1 MIETIP
7 LSFDSCW
14 FEAPRERTP
23 SFFPTFIRVSVAIQT
38 RLRRRLP
45 EIYLADIERFRDTRM
60 VYPLLVYAASRPFSS
75 QSRTD
80 FSYDILNSKL
90 MRRFHYSVR
99 RNLPKTLEQVSQRLR
114 AAGMDD
120 VAKHYREVKSS
131 EIIELVDRLKICRRR
146 LEAVL
151 VAEAR
156 LIDALFQFAG
166 SNGLP
171 PKART
176 KVIANVS
183 KEWLLLLRGLYAR
196 KDFRMIGP
204 ELVAVAGDIISLV
217 RAEGPGS
224 GGISHDRIADF
235 GAVGGGC
242 TVQFFFSFA
251 RRVERQS

>member
-23 SFFPTFIRVSVAIQT
+23 PFFPTYIRVSVAIQT

-80 FSYDILNSKL
+80 YSYDILNPKL

-114 AAGMDD
+114 AEGMDD
-120 VAKHYREVKSS
+120 AAKHYRAAKSS

-146 LEAVL
+146 LEAVI
-151 VAEAR
+151 VAESR

-166 SNGLP
+166 SGGLP
-171 PKART
+171 PKARA
-176 KVIANVS
+176 KVAGNVS
-183 KEWLLLLRGLYAR
+183 KEWLSILRRLYAR
-196 KDFRMIGP
+196 KDFRALGT
-204 ELVAVAGDIISLV
+204 ELVAEAGDIMRS
-217 RAEGPGS
+217 P
-224 GGISHDRIADF
+224 ADKTAPF
-235 GAVGGGC
+235 RSRLG
-242 TVQFFFSFA
+242 
-251 RRVERQS
+251 